1 MIWPSSAPDE
11 QEVGR
16 PLAIDTVTF
25 DFHNTIAQC
34 DEWFQLEIRTLVQAL
49 LRRVDESGTR
59 FSDATLAAAVERYRA
74 LRLEIIQHGIEQD
87 AYSCVVQILSVLNIQ
102 IDAPTIENGIRELMR
117 AALPDSQPIPGVVD
131 TVKQLAADG
140 LKLGII
146 SNAIYHPFL
155 EWSLEKFGIAGAFE
169 LVVTSASAG
178 FYKSRTEL
186 YEYTI
191 DALGSTADRTVHI
204 GDSYRFDVLGAHA
217 AGLQTVWF
225 DTGHAEGNGE
235 IADLRVTTL
244 VGLADKLLDRFEITT
259 P

>member
-1 MIWPSSAPDE
+1 M
-11 QEVGR
+11 
-16 PLAIDTVTF
+16 AIDTVTF

-49 LRRVDESGTR
+49 LRRVDAAGTR
-59 FSDATLAAAVERYRA
+59 FDDATLAAAVERYRA

-87 AYSCVVQILSVLNIQ
+87 AYSCAVQILNELDIQ
-102 IDAPTIENGIRELMR
+102 MDEPAIESGIRELMR

-131 TVKQLAADG
+131 TVKQLANDG

-155 EWSLEKFGIAGAFE
+155 EWSLEKFEIADAFD

-186 YEYTI
+186 YAYTI
-191 DALGSTADRTVHI
+191 DALGSSADRTVHI

-217 AGLQTVWF
+217 AGLKTVWF
-225 DTGHAEGNGE
+225 DTGHTEGTGE
-235 IADLRVTTL
+235 VADLRVTTL
-244 VGLADKLLDRFEITT
+244 EGLADKMLDRFEIAS